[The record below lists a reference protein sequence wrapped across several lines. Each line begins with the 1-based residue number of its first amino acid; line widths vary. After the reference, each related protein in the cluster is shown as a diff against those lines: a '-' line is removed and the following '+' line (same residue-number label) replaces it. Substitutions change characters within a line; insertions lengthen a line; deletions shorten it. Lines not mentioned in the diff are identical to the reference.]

1 MKIIIS
7 IALVILSLYLACD
20 LFTYYLDCDILNIT
34 PHDDIYKILAFILSC
49 STLYYMLDSEY
60 RKAGKK

>member
-1 MKIIIS
+1 MKTLII
-7 IALVILSLYLACD
+7 LVLIILSLYLAFD
-20 LFTYYLDCDILNIT
+20 LFTYYLDCDILNIA

-49 STLYYMLDSEY
+49 STAYYMIESEY